1 MFKKN
6 AETESVKAR
15 DNSIDIHIFKTK
27 IKTCF
32 SAGFL
37 LYECQINHGKFGK
50 RLGTSKQVF
59 LAL

>member
-15 DNSIDIHIFKTK
+15 DNSIDIHILKQ